1 MSSLSFSISFEGS
14 DIALAI
20 NEKTMLLPL
29 VHISSTSTS
38 PYLNN
43 APNFARPVPPDNEMM
58 KVIANLVT
66 ELSPPESY
74 PSLLVLYD
82 SSSQYSKVR
91 SEEHTSELQS
101 RETISYA
108 VFCLKKKK
116 KYNIHYYNALV
127 EWNTLL
133 YSVEIV

>member
-1 MSSLSFSISFEGS
+1 M
-14 DIALAI
+14 
-20 NEKTMLLPL
+20 LPL

-82 SSSQYSKVR
+82 SSSQYSKVIL
-91 SEEHTSELQS
+91 SKLNLLITIHTHIKANHGSFCIRPKEGDKSLHGNLNFFVS
-101 RETISYA
+101 LMRIS
-108 VFCLKKKK
+108 
-116 KYNIHYYNALV
+116 
-127 EWNTLL
+127 
-133 YSVEIV
+133 

>member
-82 SSSQYSKVR
+82 SSSQYSKVMLNMLNLLITIHV
-91 SEEHTSELQS
+91 HTH
-101 RETISYA
+101 
-108 VFCLKKKK
+108 LKVTNCSFGSSSKRRGDT
-116 KYNIHYYNALV
+116 NSFVSLM
-127 EWNTLL
+127 
-133 YSVEIV
+133 

>member
-1 MSSLSFSISFEGS
+1 MSSYSFSISFAGS

-20 NEKTMLLPL
+20 NEKTLVLPL

-82 SSSQYSKVR
+82 SSSQYSKVMLNMLNLLITI
-91 SEEHTSELQS
+91 HTHLKVTNCSFGS
-101 RETISYA
+101 RYKREGDTNSF
-108 VFCLKKKK
+108 VSLM
-116 KYNIHYYNALV
+116 
-127 EWNTLL
+127 
-133 YSVEIV
+133 